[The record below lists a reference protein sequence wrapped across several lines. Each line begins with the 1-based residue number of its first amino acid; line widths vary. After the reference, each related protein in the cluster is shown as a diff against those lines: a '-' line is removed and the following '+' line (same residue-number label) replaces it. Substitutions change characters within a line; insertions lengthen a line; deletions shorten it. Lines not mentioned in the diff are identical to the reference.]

1 MAKASR
7 YLPSGFHTLTV
18 HLTVDG
24 AAQYIEFLKRA
35 FDAIELTRSPA
46 ADGRLLNASVGIGD
60 SVVMLNDVFPELG
73 GEAYRSGRAVR
84 LTLYLPDADAAWAKA
99 LAAGCKVASPIRD
112 QFWGDRY
119 GEVEDP
125 FGYVWAIATHL
136 EDLAG
141 AEIEERRKKMFGGGR
156 PGGERPATAE
166 G

>member
-1 MAKASR
+1 MAKASS
-7 YLPSGFHTLTV
+7 YLPSGFHTLTA

-60 SVVMLNDVFPELG
+60 SVVMLNDVFPEFG
-73 GEAYRSGRAVR
+73 GEAYRSRRAVR

-99 LAAGCKVASPIRD
+99 LAAGCKVTSPIRD

-141 AEIEERRKKMFGGGR
+141 VEIEERRKKMFGGGR
-156 PGGERPATAE
+156 PGGECPATAE

>member
-1 MAKASR
+1 MAKASS

-60 SVVMLNDVFPELG
+60 SVVMLNDVFPEFG

-141 AEIEERRKKMFGGGR
+141 AEIEERRRQMFGGGR
-156 PGGERPATAE
+156 HAGNPRL
-166 G
+166 